1 MKIIGA
7 GKIVWGIAA
16 ASLATAVA
24 AIMLTLGSA
33 GTTSPATGTYAAFA
47 GSAASLTLGPTVAYT
62 ALIIAVSGGGMSA
75 LNKLRKYKVIKK
87 RDRYILKKSRYW
99 LNVKNINKVGIKML
113 NKKNRVEAVN
123 SLKREIKKFDNEKT
137 YLVTQSE
144 KLYKERLVLKD
155 NVKKIWQFLNS
166 MRNKPEDIKI
176 EVEKLKIEFK
186 KFENFV
192 VEINEEV
199 EASLKK
205 TAGSAGGGVVAGV
218 GVAAFGPS
226 AAMAIATTF
235 GTASTGTAISALSG
249 AAATNAALAWL
260 GGGALVAGGGGT
272 AAGSALLALS
282 GPIGW
287 SIGGVSLA
295 TAGLLRNSK
304 NKKVANE
311 ARTKE
316 IEVQTQIK
324 MLKGTSEEIIETTKL
339 TETTNNLIDP
349 FYDDVLNRTVRYKS
363 DYKEIKE
370 ARDNDLIK
378 DLGSLINQTK
388 GAIELLNRAIGKVS

>member
-1 MKIIGA
+1 
-7 GKIVWGIAA
+7 
-16 ASLATAVA
+16 
-24 AIMLTLGSA
+24 
-33 GTTSPATGTYAAFA
+33 
-47 GSAASLTLGPTVAYT
+47 
-62 ALIIAVSGGGMSA
+62 
-75 LNKLRKYKVIKK
+75 
-87 RDRYILKKSRYW
+87 
-99 LNVKNINKVGIKML
+99 ML
-113 NKKNRVEAVN
+113 NKKNRVEAVEN
-123 SLKREIKKFDNEKT
+123 LKRVIKKFENEKT
-137 YLVTQSE
+137 YMVTQSE

-155 NVKKIWQFLNS
+155 NVKKVWQFLNS
-166 MRNKPEDIKI
+166 MRNKPEYINI

-192 VEINEEV
+192 IEINEEV

-205 TAGSAGGGVVAGV
+205 TAGGAGSGVAAGV

-287 SIGGVSLA
+287 TIGGVSLA
-295 TAGLLRNSK
+295 TAGLFRNSK

-316 IEVQTQIK
+316 IEVHSQIK

-339 TETTNNLIDP
+339 TETTNTLIDP

-370 ARDNDLIK
+370 ARDNELIK

-388 GAIELLNRAIGKVS
+388 GATELLNRAIGKES

>member
-1 MKIIGA
+1 
-7 GKIVWGIAA
+7 
-16 ASLATAVA
+16 
-24 AIMLTLGSA
+24 
-33 GTTSPATGTYAAFA
+33 
-47 GSAASLTLGPTVAYT
+47 
-62 ALIIAVSGGGMSA
+62 
-75 LNKLRKYKVIKK
+75 
-87 RDRYILKKSRYW
+87 
-99 LNVKNINKVGIKML
+99 ML
-113 NKKNRVEAVN
+113 NKKNRVEAVEN
-123 SLKREIKKFDNEKT
+123 LKRVIKKFENEKS
-137 YLVTQSE
+137 YMVTQSE

-192 VEINEEV
+192 IEINEEV

-205 TAGSAGGGVVAGV
+205 TAGSAGGGVAAGV

-287 SIGGVSLA
+287 TIGGVSLA
-295 TAGLLRNSK
+295 TAGLFRNSK

-316 IEVQTQIK
+316 IEVLSQIK

-339 TETTNNLIDP
+339 TETTNTLIDP

-363 DYKEIKE
+363 DYKKIKE
-370 ARDNDLIK
+370 SRDNELIK

-388 GAIELLNRAIGKVS
+388 GATELLNRAIGKES